1 MNKQTNKKVKVVG
14 TETYIN
20 RETGE
25 IQEMN
30 VISLEDRDF
39 NFHKLW
45 LSHIIQSLDLIG
57 NQKTRLAFWIIENLN
72 KENQL
77 TMTYRQIAEKSGISL
92 QTVMRTMTALVESN
106 FIVRINN
113 GCYQVNPDIIFK
125 GTRSGRLN
133 VLYQYNQVKISNK
146 EDDPDF
152 Q

>member
-45 LSHIIQSLDLIG
+45 LSHIINSLDLIG
-57 NQKTRLAFWIIENLN
+57 NKKVKLAFWIIENLN

-113 GCYQVNPDIIFK
+113 GCYQVNPDVIFK
-125 GTRSGRLN
+125 GTHNGRLN
-133 VLYQYNQVKISNK
+133 ILYQYNQAKIDNK
-146 EDDPDF
+146 NEDNPNF
-152 Q
+152 